1 MTAGLSGR
9 IAVVTGAGRMR
20 SIGRGIAQHLA
31 HAGVDVVLIG
41 TGREPARGAEEIAA
55 DWRDIESVADDVR
68 AAGARALTVTADIS
82 DEASVNDIFQRV
94 IAEWGSAPTI
104 LVNNAAASRGSDRVS
119 VAELDVA
126 EWDTVMRV
134 NLRGTFLMSRAFVR
148 LVPDGTP
155 AGIINISSIGGKLS
169 GPFTAAYSASK
180 AAIQSLTSSMAKEL
194 GARGI
199 RVNAICPGVVDTS
212 RLGDR
217 TPEQWAEYVSATIPM
232 ARMGAPDDIAD
243 AALFLLSDAASW
255 VTGQSLNVDGGQLT
269 IR

>member
-1 MTAGLSGR
+1 MTGGLAGR
-9 IAVVTGAGRMR
+9 IAIVTGAGRMR
-20 SIGRGIAQHLA
+20 SIGRGIAQQLA
-31 HAGVDVVLIG
+31 SAGVDVVLVG
-41 TGREPARGAEEIAA
+41 TGRSAARGAEETAA
-55 DWRDIESVADDVR
+55 GWRDIESVADDVR
-68 AAGARALTVTADIS
+68 AAGARALTVTGDIA
-82 DEASVNDIFQRV
+82 DEASVAAIFDAVATQ
-94 IAEWGSAPTI
+94 WGSAPTI
-104 LVNNAAASRGSDRVS
+104 LVNNAAASRGSDRVP

-134 NLRGTFLMSRAFVR
+134 NVRGTFLMSRAFVQQ
-148 LVPDGTP
+148 VPDGAA

-194 GARGI
+194 GARNI

-217 TPEQWAEYVSATIPM
+217 TPEQWADYVAATIPLG
-232 ARMGAPDDIAD
+232 RMGTPDDIAD
-243 AALFLLSDAASW
+243 AALFLLSDRAQW
-255 VTGQSLNVDGGQLT
+255 ITGQSWNVDGGQLT

>member
-1 MTAGLSGR
+1 MSAGLDGR
-9 IAVVTGAGRMR
+9 IAIITGAGRMR
-20 SIGRGIAQHLA
+20 SIGRGIAQQLA
-31 HAGVDVVLIG
+31 RAGVDVVLVG
-41 TGREPARGAEEIAA
+41 TGREPARGADEIAA

-68 AAGARALTVTADIS
+68 AAGARAITLTGDIS
-82 DEASVNDIFQRV
+82 DEASVDAMFATV
-94 IAEWGSAPTI
+94 IEQWGSAPTI
-104 LVNNAAASRGSDRVS
+104 LVNNAAASRGSDRVP
-119 VAELDVA
+119 VDELDVA

-134 NLRGTFLMSRAFVR
+134 NVRGTFLMSRAFVR
-148 LVPDGTP
+148 LVPEGEN
-155 AGIINISSIGGKLS
+155 AGILNISSIGGKLS

-217 TPEQWAEYVSATIPM
+217 TPEQWADYVAATIPM
-232 ARMGAPDDIAD
+232 GRMGTPHDIAD
-243 AALFLLSDAASW
+243 AAVFLLSDNASW
-255 VTGQSLNVDGGQLT
+255 ITGQSWNVDGGQLT